1 MDRNEVTLVGR
12 LSAKPEE
19 RPMPSGDTM
28 TKWRIIV
35 RRRPR
40 ARRGGLVDTIQ
51 CVTFDPEVASLVA
64 RMAPREGMEVRGSLR
79 CRIYG
84 PPVAKNWRYEVE
96 VHSVVLVPAEQPSD
110 PPATPEELRVLE
122 APEVLPASDLAS
134 VPPRP
139 VAYLAATG

>member
-19 RPMPSGDTM
+19 RPMPSGDTL

-51 CVTFDPEVASLVA
+51 CVTFDPEVAAAVT
-64 RMAPREGMEVRGSLR
+64 RMAPREGMEVRGALR

-84 PPVAKNWRYEVE
+84 PPVAKSWRYEVE
-96 VHSVVLVPAEQPSD
+96 VHSVVLVPAALPSD
-110 PPATPEELRVLE
+110 PESTAEQLPVSETPE
-122 APEVLPASDLAS
+122 DLAS
-134 VPPRP
+134 APPRP
-139 VAYLAATG
+139 VTYLAAVG